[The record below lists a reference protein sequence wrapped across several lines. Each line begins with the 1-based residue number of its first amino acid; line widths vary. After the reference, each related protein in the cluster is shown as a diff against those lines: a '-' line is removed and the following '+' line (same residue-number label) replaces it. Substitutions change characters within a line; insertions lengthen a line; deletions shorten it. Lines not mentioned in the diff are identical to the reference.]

1 MQRPEGSGQLIFWL
15 GEPRTRAKHHAKTEQ
30 AVASPGCSGT
40 LDLFRFP
47 PIVMTQPSS
56 ALACPASRRHRRDRW
71 LIAGVLLL
79 GVGYPQGSMA
89 LPPPDE
95 VPEEVLRT
103 EVILDARSPIDGKPM
118 TPAEYAVFQAEEEAP
133 FRPPNQ
139 VSEKARETIG
149 LLKLRKFIRRYV
161 PVIPIK

>member
-1 MQRPEGSGQLIFWL
+1 M
-15 GEPRTRAKHHAKTEQ
+15 
-30 AVASPGCSGT
+30 
-40 LDLFRFP
+40 
-47 PIVMTQPSS
+47 
-56 ALACPASRRHRRDRW
+56 
-71 LIAGVLLL
+71 L
-79 GVGYPQGSMA
+79 GVGYSHGAMA

-118 TPAEYAVFQAEEEAP
+118 TPAEYAIFQAEEEAP

-139 VSEKARETIG
+139 VSNKVRETVG
-149 LLKLRKFIRRYV
+149 LLKLRKFIRRYL